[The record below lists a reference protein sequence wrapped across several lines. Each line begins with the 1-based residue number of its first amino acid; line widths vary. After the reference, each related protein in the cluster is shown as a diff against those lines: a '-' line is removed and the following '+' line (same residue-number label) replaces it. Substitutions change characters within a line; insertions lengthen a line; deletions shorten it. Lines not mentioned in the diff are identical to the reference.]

1 MLLKNLDRISSQTCW
16 AIGYVSFNYIQV
28 KQTVLT
34 AEDLKKE
41 TTQQK
46 MERMLIESKL
56 LSGGLENQYINLF
69 SQEILDQVRQVLVI
83 GGDFSLQEMNEV
95 KNANP

>member
-1 MLLKNLDRISSQTCW
+1 MLLKNLDRISSQTFW
-16 AIGYVSFNYIQV
+16 AIGYVYFNYIQV

-83 GGDFSLQEMNEV
+83 GGDFSLQEMIEV

>member
-41 TTQQK
+41 TT
-46 MERMLIESKL
+46 
-56 LSGGLENQYINLF
+56 
-69 SQEILDQVRQVLVI
+69 
-83 GGDFSLQEMNEV
+83 
-95 KNANP
+95 